1 MARKPDK
8 ITIKSF
14 FNPIT
19 LLTTIILLAGLILAA
34 LAAIFL
40 GRSKEPPAEVTP
52 VLTMISAP
60 TQTPEPP
67 TPTATTTPSDS
78 TEVVLPEG
86 VIGVGIY
93 VQVIGTDGAGLR
105 MRSEPGL
112 NGTVNFTALD
122 AEAFLVIDGP
132 VEADGYTWWHLEAP
146 YDQTRNG
153 WSAGD
158 FLSPIEGE

>member
-1 MARKPDK
+1 MAGKTQK

-19 LLTTIILLAGLILAA
+19 LLTTFILLAGLILAG
-34 LAAIFL
+34 LAAVFL
-40 GRSKEPPAEVTP
+40 GRSEAPPAEVTP

-60 TQTPEPP
+60 TLTPVPAEP
-67 TPTATTTPSDS
+67 TPTPTPDAT
-78 TEVVLPEG
+78 EIVVLPEG

-93 VQVIGTDGAGLR
+93 VQVSGTDGAGLR

-112 NGTVNFTALD
+112 SGTVNFTALD
-122 AEAFLVIDGP
+122 AEVFLVIDGP
-132 VEADGYTWWHLEAP
+132 VEVDGYTWWYLEAP
-146 YDQTRNG
+146 YDQTRSG

-158 FLSPIEGE
+158 FLTPIEEE

>member
-1 MARKPDK
+1 MAGKRQK

-19 LLTTIILLAGLILAA
+19 LLTTFILLAGLILAG
-34 LAAIFL
+34 LAAVFL
-40 GRSKEPPAEVTP
+40 GRSEAPPAEVTP

-60 TQTPEPP
+60 TLTPVPAEP
-67 TPTATTTPSDS
+67 TPTPTPDAT
-78 TEVVLPEG
+78 EIVVLPEG

-93 VQVIGTDGAGLR
+93 VQVSGTDGAGLR

-112 NGTVNFTALD
+112 SGTVNFTALD
-122 AEAFLVIDGP
+122 AEVFLVIDGP
-132 VEADGYTWWHLEAP
+132 EVVDGYTWWYLEAP
-146 YDQTRNG
+146 YDQTRSG

-158 FLSPIEGE
+158 FLTPIEEE

>member
-1 MARKPDK
+1 MARKPEK

-14 FNPIT
+14 LNPIT
-19 LLTTIILLAGLILAA
+19 LLTTIILLAGLVLVG

-40 GRSKEPPAEVTP
+40 GRSEEPPAEVTP
-52 VLTMISAP
+52 VLTMIAAP
-60 TQTPEPP
+60 TQTPEPTLAPSTP
-67 TPTATTTPSDS
+67 TPSEPT
-78 TEVVLPEG
+78 VIVLPEG
-86 VIGVGIY
+86 EIGVGIY
-93 VQVIGTDGAGLR
+93 VQVSGTDGAGLR

-112 NGTVNFTALD
+112 NGMVNFTALD
-122 AEAFLVIDGP
+122 SEAFLVIDGP

-158 FLSPIEGE
+158 FLSPIEEE